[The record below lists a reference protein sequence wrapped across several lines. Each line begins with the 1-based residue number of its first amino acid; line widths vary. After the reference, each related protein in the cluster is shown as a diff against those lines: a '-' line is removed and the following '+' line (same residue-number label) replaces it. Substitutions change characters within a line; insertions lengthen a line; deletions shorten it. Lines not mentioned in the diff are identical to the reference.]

1 MQRLQPEFLIAVLW
15 QKHCAVVWTFA
26 GLQDPLS
33 PVVVKE
39 ADSALTVVSEI
50 IELLPAFVDANQG
63 QVHEEGCLSA
73 DSIKSRMNDVL
84 AIGRK
89 ENKRSPFGI
98 RSEVSCHT
106 MPLLAP
112 RAPGRNGDT
121 SAMTHIGSPSF
132 LQKRSTKY
140 PLQCPLPSGSSNFRN
155 NSRKAP

>member
-73 DSIKSRMNDVL
+73 DSINSRMNDVL

-89 ENKRSPFGI
+89 KVR
-98 RSEVSCHT
+98 EVHSAFDPKYHATPCHCWLHARQAAT
-106 MPLLAP
+106 ETP
-112 RAPGRNGDT
+112 R
-121 SAMTHIGSPSF
+121 
-132 LQKRSTKY
+132 Q
-140 PLQCPLPSGSSNFRN
+140 
-155 NSRKAP
+155 